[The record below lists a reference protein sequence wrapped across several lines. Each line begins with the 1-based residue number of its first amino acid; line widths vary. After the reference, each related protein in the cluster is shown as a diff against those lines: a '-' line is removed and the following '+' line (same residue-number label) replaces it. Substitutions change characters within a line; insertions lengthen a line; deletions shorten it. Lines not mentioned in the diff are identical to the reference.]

1 MKNRELKVEQLY
13 VRYGWKERDIS
24 QIRLKGLWLQKVGFK
39 PGDRVKVIPK
49 TRGELVIKLI
59 EES

>member
-13 VRYGWKERDIS
+13 VRYSWKERDVS
-24 QIRLKGLWLQKVGFK
+24 QIRLKGLWLQKAGFK

-49 TRGELVIKLI
+49 TNGELVIKLI
-59 EES
+59 G